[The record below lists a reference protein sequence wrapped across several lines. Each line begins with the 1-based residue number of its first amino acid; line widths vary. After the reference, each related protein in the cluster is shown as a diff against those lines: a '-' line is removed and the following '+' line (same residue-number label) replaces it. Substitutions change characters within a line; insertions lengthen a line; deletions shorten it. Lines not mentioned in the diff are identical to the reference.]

1 MTPASRL
8 GLTLHSETTDTHD
21 DTMIETNVLTVVLAA
36 GVTAITTGLGA
47 LPFLFVQQFSDWWL
61 GVFNAAA
68 GGLMLAASHSL
79 VVEGS
84 SLGEARTLIGILVGL
99 AAILLA
105 NTLIQSQDGHD
116 VAELAGADARKA
128 LLILGVMT
136 AHSFAEGVG
145 VGVSFGGGDELGMF
159 ITAAIAVHNIP
170 EGLAISLVLIPRGT
184 PLWKAAG
191 WSIFTSL
198 PQPLMALPAFLF
210 VLFFEPFLP
219 VGLGLAAGAMIWMVF
234 AELIPDALETTSGPT
249 VGAAVTLAFALLFA
263 FQNFVLHV

>member
-1 MTPASRL
+1 MFDVN
-8 GLTLHSETTDTHD
+8 G
-21 DTMIETNVLTVVLAA
+21 VTVVLAA
-36 GVTAITTGLGA
+36 GVTAVATGLGA
-47 LPFLFVQQFSDWWL
+47 LPFLFIRKVSTWWL

-79 VVEGS
+79 IVEGS
-84 SLGEARTLIGILVGL
+84 ALSDVRTLLGVLIGL
-99 AAILLA
+99 ALIVLA
-105 NTLIQSQDGHD
+105 NTMISRQSGHH

-145 VGVSFGGGDELGMF
+145 VGVSFGGGDELGLF

-210 VLFFEPFLP
+210 VLVFEPFLP
-219 VGLGLAAGAMIWMVF
+219 VGFGLAAGAMIWMVF
-234 AELIPDALETTSGPT
+234 AELIPDALEEVSGPT
-249 VGAAVTLAFALLFA
+249 VGVAVTLAFAALFA